1 MHGSGTKGAQSGPA
15 FSFFNMFPFAAVS
28 RKPDAGD
35 RAGVVLAVCAAKG
48 GVGKTTTAVNLADGL
63 ARTEGTRVLLVDADP
78 QGHAGVCVPVV
89 DAAELEHEPADLAT
103 LVLRHQAELLEAVWP
118 TTIEGLH
125 VVPAGAGLREAEQ
138 TLASRIGKE
147 TVLRGALE
155 VTRTHF
161 DYVVIDCPPSL
172 STLAIASLA
181 ACDGVIIPCELSAL
195 TVRGLEELVRAL
207 AQVHQRLNSRL
218 GVLGIVVNRLD
229 SRNSRAN
236 AEVIEELQEFAGELL
251 FDTAI
256 RSSTALPRAQ
266 RQGVPV
272 SHFPGRGEVSVDYE
286 QLVDEVLN
294 RLATRP
300 D

>member
-1 MHGSGTKGAQSGPA
+1 
-15 FSFFNMFPFAAVS
+15 MFPFATVS
-28 RKPDAGD
+28 RKPDKGD
-35 RAGVVLAVCAAKG
+35 RAGVVLAVCSAKG

-63 ARTEGTRVLLVDADP
+63 AREEDSRVLLIDADP
-78 QGHAGVCVPVV
+78 QGHAGACVPILS
-89 DAAELEHEPADLAT
+89 AEELEHEPTDLAT

-118 TTIEGLH
+118 TSIEGLH
-125 VVPAGAGLREAEQ
+125 VVPAGDGLREAEQ
-138 TLASRIGKE
+138 SLSSRIGKE

-161 DYVVIDCPPSL
+161 DFVVIDCPPSL

-195 TVRGLEELVRAL
+195 TVRGLEELVGAL

-218 GVLGIVVNRLD
+218 GVLGIVINRLD

-236 AEVIEELQEFAGELL
+236 AEVIEELQEFAGGLL
-251 FDTAI
+251 FSTTI

-266 RQGVPV
+266 HQAMPV
-272 SHFPGRGEVSVDYE
+272 SLFPGRGEVAVDYE
-286 QLVDEVLN
+286 LLVDEVRA

-300 D
+300 A

>member
-1 MHGSGTKGAQSGPA
+1 MHDSGTGGAQSGPA
-15 FSFFNMFPFAAVS
+15 FSFFNMFPFATVS
-28 RKPDAGD
+28 RKPDKGD

-63 ARTEGTRVLLVDADP
+63 ARQEDARVLLIDADP
-78 QGHAGVCVPVV
+78 QGHAGVCVPRV
-89 DAAELEHEPADLAT
+89 DAAELEHKPSDLAT
-103 LVLRHQAELLEAVWP
+103 LVLRHQAELLEGVWP
-118 TTIEGLH
+118 TAIEGLH
-125 VVPAGAGLREAEQ
+125 LVPAGEGLREAEQ
-138 TLASRIGKE
+138 TLSSRIGKE

-195 TVRGLEELVRAL
+195 IVRGLEELVRAL
-207 AQVHQRLNSRL
+207 AQVHQRLNPRL
-218 GVLGIVVNRLD
+218 GVLGIVINRLD
-229 SRNSRAN
+229 NRNSRAN

-251 FDTAI
+251 FDTSI

-266 RQGVPV
+266 RQGLPV
-272 SHFPGRGEVSVDYE
+272 AHFPGRGEVAVDYE
-286 QLVDEVLN
+286 QLVDEIRA

-300 D
+300 V